1 MYPFRTLKP
10 SKVAVK
16 STFVISLAVQIY
28 RLKTVFRKNSAKLIR
43 IRKHDIFFNNTAFDI
58 RKRKTLTSDWYQN
71 KYYHMT
77 YFYKD

>member
-43 IRKHDIFFNNTAFDI
+43 IRKHDIFLTIQHLTFVNE
-58 RKRKTLTSDWYQN
+58 KR
-71 KYYHMT
+71 
-77 YFYKD
+77 